1 MELRYGLDE
10 KPPVWHLLM
19 YGLQWLV
26 ISIPNV
32 LTVAMLAKIQFFDDV
47 AMQTLYLQ
55 KLYVVVGIV
64 MVVQALWGHRMPL
77 VVGPAAVLIVGI
89 LSAQSA
95 GFNAVYTAIAVCG
108 AAVFLLSVSGLIGK
122 IQKLFTPRIIITIL
136 GVTMFSGLIA
146 ACTDLRRSADIFF
159 HS

>member
-1 MELRYGLDE
+1 MKLRYGLDE
-10 KPPVWHLLM
+10 KPPMWQLLM
-19 YGLQWLV
+19 YGLQWLI

-32 LTVAMLAKIQFFDDV
+32 LTVAVLAKLQFFDDV

-55 KLYVVVGIV
+55 KLYVVIGLV

-108 AAVFLLSVSGLIGK
+108 AAVFLISISGLIGK
-122 IQKLFTPRIIITIL
+122 IHPRVDFHDACPGVL
-136 GVTMFSGLIA
+136 GVDIQR
-146 ACTDLRRSADIFF
+146 RRSAV
-159 HS
+159 